1 MVNMRVLCVIATAR
15 FQVQGMEV
23 WPVAGYSLADTGA
36 GSLEGP
42 CEHHET
48 VQDDFGSIVSLL
60 GVAVIE
66 DTGKVRDEQRGMCV
80 LLELCQDLYFVI
92 GSLLL
97 GQFLHRSPHQR
108 CQHMPAY
115 EALRSG
121 STGGSGGS
129 GGGGGKASCPTTTSK
144 S

>member
-1 MVNMRVLCVIATAR
+1 MVIMRVLCVIATEL

-23 WPVAGYSLADTGA
+23 WPVDGYSLADTRA

-42 CEHHET
+42 CEHHEA

-66 DTGKVRDEQRGMCV
+66 DAGKVRDEQRGMCV

-92 GSLLL
+92 DSL
-97 GQFLHRSPHQR
+97 FLWPVPSPVSPSTL
-108 CQHMPAY
+108 PAY
-115 EALRSG
+115 EAMRSG
-121 STGGSGGS
+121 STGGSGGE
-129 GGGGGKASCPTTTSK
+129 GGKASCPTTTSK
-144 S
+144 G